1 LHYLIFFKKI
11 ADRLFYI
18 NFKPLKME
26 KMKEKAS
33 QVEAKETWAK
43 PELEMVSVKENTL
56 AGGPG
61 VIDAGVFS

>member
-1 LHYLIFFKKI
+1 
-11 ADRLFYI
+11 
-18 NFKPLKME
+18 ME